1 MRGKPHRSVS
11 AGRAAVSVLHRAFC
25 IERYQGDCFH
35 LEIDCVCKPLV
46 SSMHRRRFRLTITQ
60 SCPTYTRLL
69 RGTLSHRQTY
79 RRASGVICRS
89 GSARPMWRRE
99 RQPQTHFRMI
109 WRLWGG
115 DGWQCY
121 IADPSQALPRVLH
134 FWTCL
139 CARGLRSR
147 FAVAVD
153 TVDFVSDENLS
164 ESDGAAFRQSGRA
177 LDTLDDDCWAVCVLP
192 KSESITSSLAV
203 KSLFELMDLLLHKW
217 TEAQARAVAG
227 MLRGVGTE
235 RSVTQQAVADGWS
248 PEPITRQSVNRH
260 LQRANW
266 SRVERT
272 ASTFRQLIDVIA
284 DDT

>member
-1 MRGKPHRSVS
+1 
-11 AGRAAVSVLHRAFC
+11 
-25 IERYQGDCFH
+25 
-35 LEIDCVCKPLV
+35 
-46 SSMHRRRFRLTITQ
+46 
-60 SCPTYTRLL
+60 
-69 RGTLSHRQTY
+69 
-79 RRASGVICRS
+79 
-89 GSARPMWRRE
+89 
-99 RQPQTHFRMI
+99 
-109 WRLWGG
+109 
-115 DGWQCY
+115 
-121 IADPSQALPRVLH
+121 
-134 FWTCL
+134 
-139 CARGLRSR
+139 
-147 FAVAVD
+147 
-153 TVDFVSDENLS
+153 
-164 ESDGAAFRQSGRA
+164 

-203 KSLFELMDLLLHKW
+203 KSLFELMDLLLHEW

-266 SRVERT
+266 SQVERT

>member
-1 MRGKPHRSVS
+1 MSDLHAVATGDIIASSDLS
-11 AGRAAVSVLHRAFC
+11 AGERRHLPERVRTAYVAAREAGPDAFPYDLA
-25 IERYQGDCFH
+25 I
-35 LEIDCVCKPLV
+35 V
-46 SSMHRRRFRLTITQ
+46 
-60 SCPTYTRLL
+60 
-69 RGTLSHRQTY
+69 
-79 RRASGVICRS
+79 
-89 GSARPMWRRE
+89 
-99 RQPQTHFRMI
+99 
-109 WRLWGG
+109 GG

-203 KSLFELMDLLLHKW
+203 KSLFELMDLLLHEW